1 MVYGIYSSAAG
12 LMTSQYRQDVLANN
26 LANLA
31 TVGFKQDLTAIR
43 ERLPAS
49 REELTDRNASDESL
63 AGLTGGS
70 LVAPTYTSFEPG
82 AVETTGNAL
91 DAAIDGEG
99 FFRVRAGSTEG
110 YTRDGRFAL
119 NADGQ
124 LMTVTGHAEVLD
136 AGGRPIKVPKALK
149 DHVRIDAN
157 GQVRAGKQSFGEIG
171 VVRFDDPSLLR
182 KIGGNLLVAQGEAQ
196 PVEVDANLKT
206 GAVETSNVDATRTMV
221 SMIEASRAYQ
231 MNATMI
237 GLADQTLGR
246 AVNEIARVK

>member
-26 LANLA
+26 LANVA
-31 TVGFKQDLTAIR
+31 TAGFKQDLTAIR

-49 REELTDRNASDESL
+49 REELTDRAASDATL
-63 AGLTGGS
+63 AGTTGGS

-91 DAAIDGEG
+91 DVAIAGEG
-99 FFRVRAGSTEG
+99 FFRVRAGSTES
-110 YTRDGRFAL
+110 YTRDGRFTL
-119 NADGQ
+119 NKDGL
-124 LMTVTGHAEVLD
+124 LMTATGQAEVLD
-136 AGGRPIKVPKALK
+136 SGGRPIKVPATLK
-149 DHVRIDAN
+149 DRVRIDAN
-157 GQVRAGKQSFGEIG
+157 GQVHAGKQSFGQLG
-171 VVRFDDPSLLR
+171 VVRFDDESLLR
-182 KIGGNLLVAQGEAQ
+182 KTGGNLLVSLGGKATETEA
-196 PVEVDANLKT
+196 DLKP
-206 GAVETSNVDATRTMV
+206 GSVETSNVDATRTMV

-246 AVNEIARVK
+246 AVNEIAKLK

>member
-26 LANLA
+26 LANVA
-31 TVGFKQDLTAIR
+31 TTGFKQDLTAIR

-49 REELTDRNASDESL
+49 REELTDRAASDASL
-63 AGLTGGS
+63 AGMTGGS

-82 AVETTGNAL
+82 AVETTGNPL
-91 DAAIDGEG
+91 DVAIAGEG
-99 FFRVRAGSTEG
+99 FFRIRSGSAESF
-110 YTRDGRFAL
+110 TRDGRFTL
-119 NADGQ
+119 NADGK
-124 LMTVTGHAEVLD
+124 LMTATGHAEVLD
-136 AGGRPIKVPKALK
+136 TGGRPIKVPPALK
-149 DHVRIDAN
+149 ERVRIDAN
-157 GQVRAGKQSFGEIG
+157 GQVRAGSRSFGEIG
-171 VVRFDDPSLLR
+171 VARFDDPSLLR
-182 KIGGNLLVAQGEAQ
+182 KTGGNLLESLGA
-196 PVEVDANLKT
+196 K
-206 GAVETSNVDATRTMV
+206 AVETQATLQPGSIEASNVDATRTMV